1 MSTVSKKKTKI
12 TKQSKIQRHEKLPH
26 PQHTKVFCC
35 NTSTQN
41 KSCQVKLRCSRIRS
55 RWSDRRNL
63 TSLSRCTAFMLSP
76 TLMHWRYIIKL
87 QHGNHKLP
95 SASIEKK
102 NWKNKGGIKKMKYR
116 VRRWQ
121 CRNPQGLL
129 TNVWPQTC
137 GVERRRG
144 MGKIWGYWKEKHSVA
159 GETQS
164 NSSKSPGSQSLYRLL
179 PYWLLHWFKSTCNCV
194 MKHHCK

>member
-1 MSTVSKKKTKI
+1 MKNSLIHSTLKYSVAIPALKT
-12 TKQSKIQRHEKLPH
+12 SR
-26 PQHTKVFCC
+26 V
-35 NTSTQN
+35 
-41 KSCQVKLRCSRIRS
+41 KSN
-55 RWSDRRNL
+55 SDVPGSDPDGPNRRNL

-95 SASIEKK
+95 SASIVKK
-102 NWKNKGGIKKMKYR
+102 NRKNKGGIKKMKYR

-144 MGKIWGYWKEKHSVA
+144 MGKIWVYWKEKHCVA

-179 PYWLLHWFKSTCNCV
+179 PYWLLHWFKTTCYCV